1 MHSPTEQIDMSKL
14 SITLKIAGKQ
24 YPLSIDSDKEEL
36 YRLAEREV
44 NERFTTLFKAGFKDF
59 DRTDCLA
66 LAALQISHDYIENR
80 LSRSLGDQQV
90 EQLSTLDTRL
100 DAYLN
105 RVK

>member
-1 MHSPTEQIDMSKL
+1 MSKL

-24 YPLSIDSDKEEL
+24 YPLSIDSEKEEL

-44 NERFTTLFKAGFKDF
+44 NDRFTKLSKAGFKDF

-80 LSRSLGDQQV
+80 LSRSLGDEQV
-90 EQLSTLDTRL
+90 ERLSALDARL

-105 RVK
+105 RIK